1 MPTTLLLAVHCKKS
15 EEVDVKKPLK
25 KYIISSYGAQ
35 VWRVQGLVLLR
46 WLHASLVRGLSIW
59 FRNSRH
65 RPRSQAAEDA
75 ADDLQELQDLR
86 NEIVNLSGSLQS
98 LRSTLGKYYRALELV
113 AARFPIGRGSDDV
126 RIPFVWAD
134 AFK

>member
-1 MPTTLLLAVHCKKS
+1 MARRCGGCRAWFCCGGYMRRLL
-15 EEVDVKKPLK
+15 
-25 KYIISSYGAQ
+25 GA
-35 VWRVQGLVLLR
+35 WHLVQEFLR
-46 WLHASLVRGLSIW
+46 HG
-59 FRNSRH
+59 
-65 RPRSQAAEDA
+65 PRSQAAEDA